1 MLIINLQTHAT
12 AGGCGVDLES
22 TVSSSHLQ
30 EFRKLPTNT
39 ATRIAPRR
47 AALSPCALQF
57 RCFSA
62 CSREPRSAK
71 RLLRLMLLLLSTGN
85 GCSFLRTF
93 DDEPR
98 PAADLFSR
106 QLTKRHRPVRLVVVA
121 SSSRKKKTA
130 TETAAVEIL
139 TDPCKRWCVQQ
150 TNTEKGQRAPL
161 RFRRTCSTTT
171 PVLSRVTSS

>member
-121 SSSRKKKTA
+121 SSSRKKKQQQKQQQWKSSRIRARGGVFSKQTQRKGREHHYDSA
-130 TETAAVEIL
+130 GPAA
-139 TDPCKRWCVQQ
+139 P
-150 TNTEKGQRAPL
+150 PL
-161 RFRRTCSTTT
+161 RF
-171 PVLSRVTSS
+171 